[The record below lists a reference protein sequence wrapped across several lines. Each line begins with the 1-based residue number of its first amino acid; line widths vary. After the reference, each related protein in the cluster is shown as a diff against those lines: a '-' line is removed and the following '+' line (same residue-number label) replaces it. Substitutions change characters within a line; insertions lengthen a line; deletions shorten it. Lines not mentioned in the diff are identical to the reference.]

1 MIRYRHRLLFK
12 SFYDNFINFKILTLY
27 IYIYIHIG
35 KNRQSRARPCSSLA
49 NTRYRTEFLRNL
61 LNRYSEDSFRAHKI
75 CSLMYFSLLFF
86 PVQHGTSY
94 RTIIRYGYVPYFLAT
109 YYLLRKNNSPFFYV
123 RGDFSSL
130 RYSLNYIQIAF
141 HI

>member
-12 SFYDNFINFKILTLY
+12 SFYDNFINFKILTL
-27 IYIYIHIG
+27 YIYIHIG

-94 RTIIRYGYVPYFLAT
+94 RTIIRYGYAYRIFWRRIT
-109 YYLLRKNNSPFFYV
+109 YCVKITLLFFTFVETSVRYV
-123 RGDFSSL
+123 TR
-130 RYSLNYIQIAF
+130 
-141 HI
+141 